1 MVVLNNYQDFLAYRE
16 SLPKH
21 KQVGFVPT
29 MGALHNGHLKLV
41 KNSKQRCDITVVS
54 VYVNPRQFNQTE
66 DFKKYPRH
74 PEKDCQLLE
83 FAGVDAVFMPQ
94 SEADLY
100 PKGLVTPKTIDLQG
114 MDLVMEGT
122 HRPGHFKAVVE
133 VVYRL
138 FSVVRPH
145 VAFFGKKDFQQ
156 YSILKYF
163 FAKHIPEL
171 DIVGV
176 ETEREK
182 DGLAMSSRNE
192 RLTPKERRIAGQIHA
207 ELHRIKTEYFNST
220 RPLADIVNEA
230 KIALQEHPEFGKI
243 DYLIIARESDLQEV
257 DKRCNEK
264 LRVFIAIA
272 LGPVRLIDNLS
283 LNH

>member
-1 MVVLNNYQDFLAYRE
+1 MVVLDNFQDFLAYRE
-16 SLPKH
+16 SLPSQA
-21 KQVGFVPT
+21 QVGFVPT

-41 KNSKQRCDITVVS
+41 KNSKQRCDVTVVS
-54 VYVNPRQFNQTE
+54 VYVNPRQFNQSE
-66 DFKKYPRH
+66 DFEKYPRH
-74 PEKDCQLLE
+74 PEKDCKLLE
-83 FAGVDAVFMPQ
+83 LAGVDAVFMPQ
-94 SEADLY
+94 SEEDLF
-100 PKGLVTPKTIDLQG
+100 PQDLETPKNIDLQG
-114 MDLVMEGT
+114 MDLVMEGA

-138 FSVVRPH
+138 FAVVKPH
-145 VAFFGKKDFQQ
+145 VAFFGRKDFQQ

-163 FAKHIPEL
+163 FANHIPEL

-176 ETEREK
+176 ETEREQ

-192 RLTPKERRIAGQIHA
+192 RLSPSERKVAGQIYS
-207 ELHRIKTEYFNST
+207 ELNRIKSAYFNGA
-220 RPLADIVNEA
+220 RPLSEILNEA

-243 DYLIIARESDLQEV
+243 DYLLIAKESDLQEV